1 MNTLLKMELRPVG
14 AISKAAAIEY
24 VGGPDYFAELERDYR
39 LCPCRELKTR
49 VLYRVAELDR
59 CMEAAEMEIRN
70 RRAARPEKKG
80 NTQEVAGEALPP
92 SNGSI
97 SELP

>member
-1 MNTLLKMELRPVG
+1 MNALIKIESSPLG
-14 AISKAAAIEY
+14 AISKSAAIDY
-24 VGGPDYFAELERDYR
+24 VGGPDYFAELERDHG

-80 NTQEVAGEALPP
+80 NTK
-92 SNGSI
+92 S
-97 SELP
+97 

>member
-1 MNTLLKMELRPVG
+1 MNGLITLEATLIG
-14 AISKAAAIEY
+14 AINKEKAIGY
-24 VGGPDYFAELERDYR
+24 VGGPDYFAELERDHG

-70 RRAARPEKKG
+70 RRAARPDRSAK
-80 NTQEVAGEALPP
+80 L
-92 SNGSI
+92 
-97 SELP
+97 